1 MKSYM
6 KFTELICKNK
16 TKILFLC
23 LLLLMSAFPVNK
35 GQNAAFANGLRQMF
49 INNSVYIYSINIRTF
64 GAKDYNNNDIIEKDL
79 GEVSGTF
86 INAIPKLKE
95 LKSIGINTIYLLPIT
110 KVGKLHAKGTAGSL
124 YAIDSFDTL
133 NPQLLDETEIEPD
146 INKQAKKFIEEAHKL
161 NMNVIL
167 DLPGC
172 GSYDLSIEKPF
183 LFTKDFEVEYPSD
196 WKDVRIFNPYES
208 DGKTL
213 NKRLL
218 DEHKKFI
225 NLALSLGADG
235 IRVDSAAIKPFAF
248 WKELIDWT
256 REKDSDFF
264 FLAEAS
270 PLWENPIGKKFKNN
284 YLSIEELLKAGFDG
298 FYEDWSDLTSI
309 KTNDDF
315 YKKIKND
322 LKIIEKFNGQ
332 KSIIGTF
339 ATHDQRSPAL
349 IGDYYWQM
357 TNWLNV
363 TLPLNPYV
371 FDGYPSKDTYDYKY
385 LGMKPEITYTDNS
398 DSYDVKRGVVDLFN
412 FSRAPE
418 FVDSKNYSPD
428 FNEAIQFW
436 YMMHPII
443 ASKEIEFLKTNDIQ
457 VFAFR
462 RKLNTDS
469 IVVIGNLDTS
479 GVHKAKVSVPR
490 LLKNDFVLP
499 FRMNEAP
506 VAKNGS
512 LNVELAPYEIQVFAI
527 KKSLNKT

>member
-1 MKSYM
+1 
-6 KFTELICKNK
+6 
-16 TKILFLC
+16 
-23 LLLLMSAFPVNK
+23 MSVFPVNK
-35 GQNAAFANGLRQMF
+35 GQNAAFANNLRQMF
-49 INNSVYIYSINIRTF
+49 INNSVFIYSVNIRTC
-64 GAKDYNNNDIIEKDL
+64 GAKDYKNNDIIEKDL

-124 YAIDSFDTL
+124 YALDSFDTI
-133 NPQLLDETEIEPD
+133 NPQLLDETEIAPD
-146 INKQAKKFIEEAHKL
+146 INKQAKQFIEEAHKL

-213 NKRLL
+213 NKSLL

-256 REKDSDFF
+256 REKDSNFF

-284 YLSIEELLKAGFDG
+284 YLSVEELLSAGFDG

-322 LKIIEKFNGQ
+322 IKIIEKFNGE

-339 ATHDQRSPAL
+339 ATHDQTS
-349 IGDYYWQM
+349 
-357 TNWLNV
+357 
-363 TLPLNPYV
+363 
-371 FDGYPSKDTYDYKY
+371 
-385 LGMKPEITYTDNS
+385 LGKKPDITYTDNS
-398 DSYDVKRGVVDLFN
+398 DSYDIKRGVVDLFN

-428 FNEAIQFW
+428 FSEAIQFW

-479 GVHKAKVSVPR
+479 GVHKAKVSVPG